1 MNIYIYIVMC
11 VIYIYICTSIDV
23 CIYIYIQINVCVY
36 IYMHTNYKGILVQVG
51 ISRVSGLPWTCQC
64 TATTRR
70 RNGSKK
76 HSFTFFDYGE
86 RVF

>member
-1 MNIYIYIVMC
+1 MYINRCMYVYIYIYTNKCMC
-11 VIYIYICTSIDV
+11 I
-23 CIYIYIQINVCVY
+23 Y